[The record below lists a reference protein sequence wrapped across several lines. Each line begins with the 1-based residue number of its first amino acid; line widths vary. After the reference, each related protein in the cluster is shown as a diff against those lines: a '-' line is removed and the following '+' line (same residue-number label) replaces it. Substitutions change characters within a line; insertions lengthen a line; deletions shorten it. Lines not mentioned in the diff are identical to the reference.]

1 MNNKTFNFAVCV
13 FSIQQQAGKAV
24 KGCFSR
30 ALENFSGFY
39 SIRTEKLTLMFLKP
53 SKRRGKRTTTENLGE
68 KNHKYF
74 VFYNINLN
82 KALSATSKIHF

>member
-1 MNNKTFNFAVCV
+1 
-13 FSIQQQAGKAV
+13 
-24 KGCFSR
+24 
-30 ALENFSGFY
+30 
-39 SIRTEKLTLMFLKP
+39 MFLKP

-68 KNHKYF
+68 KNLKYF